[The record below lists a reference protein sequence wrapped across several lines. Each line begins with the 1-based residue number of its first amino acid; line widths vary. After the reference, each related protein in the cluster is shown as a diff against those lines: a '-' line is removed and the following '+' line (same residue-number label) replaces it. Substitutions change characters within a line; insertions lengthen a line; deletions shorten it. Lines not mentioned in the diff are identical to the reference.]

1 MRLCLLLLVLLQTR
15 AARAQEEA
23 PAPAPPAPVLPAPPL
38 VDAEA
43 QAEPPTRSSDAPTIK
58 AIHLGVGDNLIIYM
72 PDGLRYS
79 GEVLSLRPG
88 EVTLKLRTRQEVR
101 LLVSDVQKLEQSQR
115 PWAQTTLAGGGVG
128 ALAGTVVV
136 GFFCLLAST
145 EGDVDVVECTGGGAL
160 VGAVIGG
167 GAGLIAGL
175 ATVTW
180 STLYEKEKDGELS
193 LQLEDPNVA
202 SRLSSGVGRRG
213 ELGLQLGYARDVGI
227 SNPTE
232 GWGGRIHVFALSE
245 HFAIGPEFAFYAN
258 VGDENQ
264 DIGQGRIVRRERSLV
279 QFHGLVRGSIQAGP
293 VRPAL
298 LVGLGVHSNR
308 NSNFGGTVGAELEMR
323 PFESLPPLALD
334 ARFHINL
341 DRNSG
346 EDLQNFLS
354 LGLGSRVRW

>member
-1 MRLCLLLLVLLQTR
+1 MRLCLLLLVLLLTR

-23 PAPAPPAPVLPAPPL
+23 PAPPLPAPPL

-43 QAEPPTRSSDAPTIK
+43 QAEPPTRPSDAPTIK
-58 AIHLGVGDNLIIYM
+58 SIHLGVGDDLIIYM

-101 LLVSDVQKLEQSQR
+101 LLVSDVEKLEQSHR
-115 PWAQTTLAGGGVG
+115 PWARTTLAGGGVG
-128 ALAGTVVV
+128 ALVGTVVV

-145 EGDVDVVECTGGGAL
+145 EGDVDVLECTGGGAL
-160 VGAVIGG
+160 TGAVIGG
-167 GAGLIAGL
+167 GVGLIAGL
-175 ATVTW
+175 ATVSW

-232 GWGGRIHVFALSE
+232 GWGGRIHVFPLMSE

-258 VGDENQ
+258 VGDENRN
-264 DIGQGRIVRRERSLV
+264 IGQGQISRRERNLV
-279 QFHGLVRGSIQAGP
+279 QFHGLMRGSIQAGP
-293 VRPAL
+293 VRPAV

-308 NSNFGGTVGAELEMR
+308 NSNFGGTVGAEVEMR
-323 PFESLPPLALD
+323 PFENLPPLALD

-346 EDLQNFLS
+346 EDLQNFLT